1 MNNIW
6 NDIEQNLDNIVVK
19 MEEEEVKSSLRYYK
33 EKVQVYKHKIEEM
46 N

>member
-1 MNNIW
+1 M
-6 NDIEQNLDNIVVK
+6 K